1 MATFNL
7 LPPEIQ
13 SSEDSDLGDEQMKS
27 VVEESD
33 PGSTSWGMGK
43 FCNE

>member
-33 PGSTSWGMGK
+33 PGIEYELGNGK
-43 FCNE
+43 IL